1 MPDAPEDLRTQSG
14 RRLDELTMDAI
25 LEQRLTAEDFRISA
39 ETLRLQ
45 AAAAEAAGY
54 TEVGLNFRRA
64 AELTGVSNQEVL
76 DIYAS
81 LRPGR
86 TSYGELV
93 SLSERLRNDLD
104 APLTADLVAE
114 AAEVYLA
121 RGLIRRDT

>member
-1 MPDAPEDLRTQSG
+1 MADAREDLRTQSG
-14 RRLDELTMDAI
+14 RRLDELTMQAV
-25 LEQRLTAEDFRISA
+25 LEQRVTAEDFRISA
-39 ETLRLQ
+39 ETLRRQ

-54 TEVGLNFRRA
+54 AEVGRNLRRA

-86 TSYGELV
+86 TSYDDLV
-93 SLSERLRNDLD
+93 SIADHLRNDLG
-104 APLTADLVAE
+104 ALLTADLVAE